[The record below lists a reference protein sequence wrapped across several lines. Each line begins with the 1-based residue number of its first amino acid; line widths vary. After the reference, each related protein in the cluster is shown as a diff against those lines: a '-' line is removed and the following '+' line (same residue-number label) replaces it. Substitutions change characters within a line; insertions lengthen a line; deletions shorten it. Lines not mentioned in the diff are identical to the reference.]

1 MCEMLLIRNVQ
12 GNGGS
17 TPVPVR
23 PHADTRAS
31 VPAIHTD
38 EGSKVAVPGDYR
50 GALALGHTVVPI
62 IMEVFGGW
70 GPDACKLFRQ
80 VARCHRDLLD
90 PARTY
95 IVARTL
101 LLSLPLSA
109 HLHCHPLLSCR

>member
-1 MCEMLLIRNVQ
+1 MKELVIGRK
-12 GNGGS
+12 
-17 TPVPVR
+17 
-23 PHADTRAS
+23 
-31 VPAIHTD
+31 AISKPSGTNKRFNRQKY

-80 VARCHRDLLD
+80 VARCHRDLH
-90 PARTY
+90 PRPCTH
-95 IVARTL
+95 IVGRTL